1 MNHSSMISKVCI
13 AGAGY
18 MGSQIGLQC
27 AIHGKEVTM
36 WDINSDIFEKSRN
49 QQAKLLEDQVEANK
63 IAADQIQVI
72 QGRIV
77 HCADLPEAV
86 TDSELI
92 IEAIREELEAKR
104 GLFSVIGQA
113 CSPTTI
119 ISSNSSSI
127 RISRIQDVTAHPERV
142 LNTHFVQPVW
152 KHPFV
157 ELMKGTE
164 TSDATIQSV
173 AQFMRE
179 IAILP
184 VFVRRENTGFIFNCI
199 WRSVKRESLRL
210 VDQGIASCEDIDRT
224 WMIQMEAPMG
234 PFALMDRVG
243 LDVVRDIEM
252 VYYHESGEERDK
264 PPKLL
269 ENKITK
275 GELGVK
281 TGMGFYQ
288 YPDPAWQHKDFLN
301 QSSPL

>member
-1 MNHSSMISKVCI
+1 MSQSTISKVCI

-27 AIHGKEVTM
+27 AVHGKEVTM
-36 WDINSDIFEKSRN
+36 WDINNDIFDKSRY
-49 QQAKLLEDQVEANK
+49 QQAKLLEDQIEAKK
-63 IAADQIQVI
+63 IRPDQVQLI

-77 HCADLPEAV
+77 HTVDLQEA
-86 TDSELI
+86 TSSSELV

-104 GLFSVIGQA
+104 ALFNAIDQA

-119 ISSNSSSI
+119 ISTNSSSI
-127 RISRIQDVTAHPERV
+127 RISRIQDVTQHPERV

-164 TSDATIQSV
+164 TSDVTIQCV

-179 IAILP
+179 IGILP

-210 VDQGIASCEDIDRT
+210 VDQGIARCEDIDRT
-224 WMIQMEAPMG
+224 WMIQMETHMG

-252 VYYHESGEERDK
+252 VYYQESGDERDK

-269 ENKITK
+269 EDKIIK

-281 TGMGFYQ
+281 TGIGFYQ
-288 YPDPAWQHKDFLN
+288 YPDPAWQRKDFLKD
-301 QSSPL
+301 SPPL

>member
-1 MNHSSMISKVCI
+1 MNYSTINKVCI

-27 AIHGKEVTM
+27 AVHGKEVTM
-36 WDINSDIFEKSRN
+36 WDIDNGIFDKSRS
-49 QQAKLLEDQVEANK
+49 QQAQLLEDQVEANK
-63 IAADQIQVI
+63 ITADQIQLI
-72 QGRIV
+72 QSRIV
-77 HCADLPEAV
+77 HSADLQEA
-86 TDSELI
+86 TSRSELV

-104 GLFSVIGQA
+104 ALFNAIDQA

-127 RISRIQDVTAHPERV
+127 RISRIQDVTQHPARV

-164 TSDATIQSV
+164 TSDVTIQCV

-179 IAILP
+179 IGILP
-184 VFVRRENTGFIFNCI
+184 VFVRKENTGFIFNCI

-210 VDQGIASCEDIDRT
+210 VDQGIARCEDIDRT
-224 WMIQMEAPMG
+224 WMIQMETSMG

-252 VYYHESGEERDK
+252 VYYHESGDERDK
-264 PPKLL
+264 PPQLL
-269 ENKITK
+269 EDKIKK

-281 TGMGFYQ
+281 TGIGFYQ
-288 YPDPAWQHKDFLN
+288 YPDPIWQDKDFLKD
-301 QSSPL
+301 SPPL